1 MPDKAFCESRD
12 GGAGRDD
19 KPISRIYVYFSVD
32 KYLFSLWEKKGF
44 PGGSVVKNLPANAGD
59 AHSIPALGKI
69 PWRRKW
75 QPTPVFL
82 PGESPWTKEP
92 GGLLLSMGS

>member
-44 PGGSVVKNLPANAGD
+44 PGGSVVKNRPANEIDMG
-59 AHSIPALGKI
+59 SIPGPGRSHM
-69 PWRRKW
+69 PW
-75 QPTPVFL
+75 
-82 PGESPWTKEP
+82 SN
-92 GGLLLSMGS
+92 